1 MLSGRLEGQGP
12 AEALSRVDGDLSP
25 SRSAN
30 QRMVRR
36 LASARTNPRG
46 RRPSAASRALAHLV
60 FTAGVV
66 WVTYLFTTTLTN
78 PPGATAPASANDQVK
93 TRRIEEL
100 RAEDQQV
107 LTTYSA
113 PSPTSPGY
121 RIPIDRAM
129 ELSAAEGG
137 RPAPMLGTLS
147 TPVSAPA
154 PAASAPVAPAAN
166 GAATAPPAGPA
177 VAANVVM
184 TTAPAATPAPVA
196 APAPAPGGMAPV
208 QLFRAVCFACHD
220 LDGRG
225 GVVRK
230 AMPVIPDFTDPKWQ
244 ASRTDADLTHSILQG
259 KGQLMLP
266 MKDKLELAHTDVK
279 DMVAF
284 IRSFQPGRAGT
295 APAAAA
301 AATPSPAPTGPA
313 PVTPPTA
320 PGLAAAPVTLPT
332 APSLAPTPSAASPTP
347 LSPVPAIAMAG
358 GASSAV
364 SERAKVGGAF
374 FSVNCIPCHGMDGR
388 GSAVRPAMPVIPD
401 FTSGDF
407 HKTHQDSQLVMSIL
421 EGKGT
426 LMPAWRG
433 KVDPNLARDLVAFVR
448 TFGPAG
454 LAVSGPSTT
463 DFGTRMKQLHQQWE
477 ELDRQA
483 RALSGH

>member
-1 MLSGRLEGQGP
+1 MVSGRLEGEGP
-12 AEALSRVDGDLSP
+12 AEALSRVDGDLGP

-36 LASARTNPRG
+36 LASARTNLRG

-66 WVTYLFTTTLTN
+66 GVTYLFTTTLTN
-78 PPGATAPASANDQVK
+78 PPGAAGPATTNDPVK
-93 TRRIEEL
+93 ARRIEEL
-100 RAEDQQV
+100 RAEDRQV

-129 ELSAAEGG
+129 ELTAAEGG
-137 RPAPMLGTLS
+137 RPAALLGTSSPPL
-147 TPVSAPA
+147 TAPA
-154 PAASAPVAPAAN
+154 PEASATATPTAN
-166 GAATAPPAGPA
+166 GAATAAPT
-177 VAANVVM
+177 AAPNVVM
-184 TTAPAATPAPVA
+184 TAAPIATAP

-301 AATPSPAPTGPA
+301 AAPSPAPTGPA
-313 PVTPPTA
+313 PVTLPTA
-320 PGLAAAPVTLPT
+320 PSLAAAPVTLPT
-332 APSLAPTPSAASPTP
+332 APSLTPAPALPTALSPAPT
-347 LSPVPAIAMAG
+347 VAMAG
-358 GASSAV
+358 GASPAV

-401 FTSGDF
+401 FTSPDW

-454 LAVSGPSTT
+454 LAVSGQSTT